1 MIIFTIDW
9 LVRLCTVHT
18 VPASVLLAGHV
29 AIDINGKLIDVS
41 SVLKGG
47 GWRKTFFFAT
57 SFFGIIDLLSILP
70 FYINIGLFY
79 PRVRPSEI
87 MR

>member
-1 MIIFTIDW
+1 
-9 LVRLCTVHT
+9 LVRLLTVHT

-41 SVLKGG
+41 TVLKGG

-57 SFFGIIDLLSILP
+57 SFLGIIDLLSILP

-79 PRVRPSEI
+79 PRVRPKETT
-87 MR
+87 R